1 MTFAN
6 TNFVA
11 MIVKTVIN
19 FFKNNNI
26 KELANIIANLSAI
39 VGTIYLFVSGWFNKI
54 FRGLNPFGSTNED
67 DEDPDDII
75 ATEVIKKKR
84 DPKRA
89 QRLNQKLERIRYAK
103 KHKYDRIDSG
113 LKDVRKGEKKRH
125 LYKRAHWKNIAPEED
140 FDDPD
145 LLDEEGDP
153 MGYYF
158 YDDDEGV
165 DIMERPLSDF
175 IWEVDDREDDEFD
188 DYMKRLSSLTRS
200 ELAAMQRED
209 KVARRNRDLEAEE
222 EEILR
227 QIREE
232 DERIEREKKKKK
244 LKTVGL
250 GRMKSKKKK
259 KKTKNPEKNRK
270 LWKGVDY

>member
-113 LKDVRKGEKKRH
+113 LKDVRKGEKKRR

-259 KKTKNPEKNRK
+259 KTKNPEKNKK

>member
-6 TNFVA
+6 TNFVT

-113 LKDVRKGEKKRH
+113 LKDVRKGEKKRR

-259 KKTKNPEKNRK
+259 KTKNPEKNKK